1 MLTVDGR
8 KGRPFWLHISTQ
20 KKTDGHQRPY
30 RLPFPIYKIVSYAPR
45 GVKERTR
52 RWTDN
57 KSHGILLSISSRRCR
72 FLSFHIPFFSIL
84 NISHLSR
91 SPGQRLYVI
100 FWSFFFDFFFSLSL
114 TWWNCDSLS
123 LGVLVWVF
131 FFNHGY
137 RQLTNRSNRPVGL
150 LVSGRF
156 ERANRQL
163 AATIHLENNNHLPL
177 ISILF
182 GSILFCF
189 IPSCQTDKTLWEV
202 VGDCVSTS
210 GRFLKTKNNW
220 DFFYL
225 APSFFYVWRVRER
238 VLPAAQETDR

>member
-1 MLTVDGR
+1 MEL
-8 KGRPFWLHISTQ
+8 WL
-20 KKTDGHQRPY
+20 
-30 RLPFPIYKIVSYAPR
+30 
-45 GVKERTR
+45 
-52 RWTDN
+52 
-57 KSHGILLSISSRRCR
+57 
-72 FLSFHIPFFSIL
+72 
-84 NISHLSR
+84 
-91 SPGQRLYVI
+91 
-100 FWSFFFDFFFSLSL
+100 
-114 TWWNCDSLS
+114 SLS